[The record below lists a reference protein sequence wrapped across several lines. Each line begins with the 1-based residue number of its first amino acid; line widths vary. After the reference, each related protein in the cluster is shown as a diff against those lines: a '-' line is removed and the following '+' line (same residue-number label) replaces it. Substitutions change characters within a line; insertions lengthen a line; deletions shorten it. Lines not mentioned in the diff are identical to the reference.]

1 LSNNRRLLCWIII
14 LVSVVCI
21 IAGHA
26 FLNRVAMELDDR
38 SALVIRTLQGKV
50 LVGAEQIQ
58 TGSFRR
64 ELPKQ
69 DATVATPGLAR
80 AQALLYGLMTG
91 DDLEYGRDR
100 ARTMLGLF
108 AGDPDYPRQEH
119 LHHLTAMAIEDPA
132 GLTPGEQQELLDDQG
147 WIAAMALSRD
157 LPKEDP
163 ARKAPRKDAL
173 LVLGLMFGLLTLAG
187 GGTLVGC
194 LLLVLALIS
203 RAKGGLPA
211 RMGEPRHEGTLY
223 IEAFAVYIG
232 LFFLLGILPG
242 VLGIESALVSLGGLV
257 LLSVVGL
264 LWPVLRGMPW
274 QDAFHDLGLYRGAG
288 FLKEIGSGLAGYVAI
303 LPVVAA
309 GFGLTLV
316 WLTVSQWIAPPIPG
330 ESQDVI
336 SHPIVVWIADGGT
349 GVRLMVL
356 FLASGF
362 APFFEEA
369 LFRGALFRDLR
380 RKFGPA
386 LSAAIMAVLFAAIHP
401 QGIAMIPALSGLA
414 IGFALIREWRG
425 SLIAPMTA
433 HAVHNGVLVC
443 TMWIALG

>member
-1 LSNNRRLLCWIII
+1 MLNNRRLLSWIII

-21 IAGHA
+21 IAGHSY
-26 FLNRVAMELDDR
+26 LNRVAMELDDR
-38 SALVIRTLQGKV
+38 SALVIRVLQGKV
-50 LVGAEQIQ
+50 LVAAEQFQ

-91 DDLEYGRDR
+91 DDLEFGREK
-100 ARTMLGLF
+100 AQEMLGL
-108 AGDPDYPRQEH
+108 YPGGRDDRKQEH
-119 LHHLTAMAIEDPA
+119 MHHLVAMAIEDPSA
-132 GLTPGEQQELLDDQG
+132 LTLGEQQELLDEQG
-147 WIAAMALSRD
+147 WIASMALTRD
-157 LPKEDP
+157 LPEEDP
-163 ARKAPRKDAL
+163 ARKAPRTDAL
-173 LVLGLMFGLLTLAG
+173 MVLGLMFGLLTLAG

-194 LLLVLALIS
+194 FLLVLALIS
-203 RAKGGLPA
+203 RAKGGLQP
-211 RMGEPRHEGTLY
+211 RLGEPRHEGSLY

-232 LFFLLGILPG
+232 LFFLLEILPG
-242 VLGIESALVSLGGLV
+242 ILGLGSVLLRFGGLV
-257 LLSVVGL
+257 LLSIVGL
-264 LWPVLRGMPW
+264 LWPVLRGLPW
-274 QDAFHDLGLYRGAG
+274 RDAFHDLGLYRGAG
-288 FLKEIGSGLAGYVAI
+288 FLKEIGSGLVGYVAI
-303 LPVVAA
+303 LPVVAV

-316 WLTVSQWIAPPIPG
+316 GLTLSQWFAPPTPG

-336 SHPIVVWIADGGT
+336 SHPIVVWIAEGGT
-349 GVRLMVL
+349 GLRLMVL

-380 RKFGPA
+380 RKYGPW
-386 LSAAIMAVLFAAIHP
+386 LSAGIMAILFAAIHP

-414 IGFALIREWRG
+414 FGFALIREWRG

-433 HAVHNGVLVC
+433 HAIHNGVLVG
-443 TMWIALG
+443 TMWLALG